1 LLPVQTP
8 IGHFVPKGGIQD
20 EKMLRRKRR
29 FLASHT
35 HLSGFKRGNTSFIR
49 RKKVEYK
56 FQQATKGGIQ
66 VSTDTKR
73 WNTSTVCEAG
83 SPPITALKLALN
95 VASPRI

>member
-1 LLPVQTP
+1 MFIALNKLITTFNMHYVSWSLTTSLITNCTGGFLLPVQCSLHLLPVQTP
-8 IGHFVPKGGIQD
+8 IGHFVSKGGIQD

-56 FQQATKGGIQ
+56 F
-66 VSTDTKR
+66 
-73 WNTSTVCEAG
+73 
-83 SPPITALKLALN
+83 
-95 VASPRI
+95 